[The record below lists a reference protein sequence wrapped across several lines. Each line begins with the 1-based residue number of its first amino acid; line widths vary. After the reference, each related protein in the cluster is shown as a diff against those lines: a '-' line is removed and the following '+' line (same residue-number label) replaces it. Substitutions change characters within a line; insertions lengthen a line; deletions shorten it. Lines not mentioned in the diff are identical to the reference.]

1 MMKIYLTFLIAVC
14 AALPAAAYQ
23 AGPQGR
29 PNFGSNQQQPAQPA
43 NARAFTNYSNR
54 GWNQGVQTQGV
65 ETSVAGET
73 VIDFTKKPE
82 TPSVSKKAAAE
93 PKPAKPATGT
103 NASAK
108 PTDASATPAA
118 MPANVDPAAM
128 MQQVQGMMQMM
139 NQAGGQQPAAGG
151 KPAGAPAIPG
161 MPDLSN
167 LMGGAAAPATSPAK
181 K

>member
-1 MMKIYLTFLIAVC
+1 MKSCACFLLIAVM
-14 AALPAAAYQ
+14 ALPAAAYQ

-93 PKPAKPATGT
+93 PKPAKPAV
-103 NASAK
+103 APK
-108 PTDASATPAA
+108 PSTQQTPAA
-118 MPANVDPAAM
+118 MPANADPAAM

-139 NQAGGQQPAAGG
+139 NQAGGQPAGG
-151 KPAGAPAIPG
+151 NPAGMPAIPG

-167 LMGGAAAPATSPAK
+167 LMGGAAAPAAAPAK